1 MQAFPKAL
9 RPAPSAVATVFPQVL
24 DDQIGILPSL
34 SRASGKLPA
43 AGSVVTVVE
52 IVIVGVITRKMKR
65 SNRGPALSTML
76 LQNPPHLP
84 LAGFDAFA
92 EGELDAGAVQILSLV
107 VDLEIDVA
115 GEVVGEEAQS
125 ELEGDETDGV
135 V

>member
-1 MQAFPKAL
+1 M
-9 RPAPSAVATVFPQVL
+9 ATVFPQVL

-76 LQNPPHLP
+76 LQNPPHLA

-92 EGELDAGAVQILSLV
+92 EGELDAGTIEILSFV
-107 VDLEIDVA
+107 VHLEIDVA
-115 GEVVGEEAQS
+115 GEVVGEEA
-125 ELEGDETDGV
+125 
-135 V
+135 